1 MRFDAPDGAWGRETE
16 MILIQGFARFLAT
29 IAVAIMVMMTMV
41 DFAEAR
47 RAGSGFGS
55 RGTRTFQTPSTT
67 RTAPLDAQPID
78 RTMTRQQSA
87 QPSANRTTT
96 ANGQRPG
103 LFGGFGGSL
112 IGGLMLG
119 GLVGMLL
126 GQGLGGGIG
135 FLGLILQV
143 LLIAGVFLFL
153 RRMFAQRN
161 ATAYAGPGPGLGN
174 AQARNAHQTGGS
186 DFEIPRIGSGN
197 RQAAAA
203 VQPKAG
209 GDEIGVKQED
219 LEQFEA
225 LLKELQAAYA
235 AEDFRTLRQI
245 TTPEAMS
252 YLAEEIGDNATQGL
266 KNEVRDIHLVQGDV
280 AEAWREGTDDYATVA
295 MRYESIDVM
304 LDRATGKLV
313 SGDPDNL
320 TEAVEIWTF
329 VRSNGGE
336 WKVSAIQGV
345 QSA

>member
-1 MRFDAPDGAWGRETE
+1 
-16 MILIQGFARFLAT
+16 MILIQGFGRALAML
-29 IAVAIMVMMTMV
+29 AVAVMVMMTVV
-41 DFAEAR
+41 DVAEAR

-67 RTAPLDAQPID
+67 RTAPSDAQPID

-87 QPSANRTTT
+87 QPSAGRNQT
-96 ANGQRPG
+96 ATNPRPG
-103 LFGGFGGSL
+103 LFGGLGGSL

-126 GQGLGGGIG
+126 GHGLGGGIG
-135 FLGLILQV
+135 FLGLLLQV
-143 LLIAGVFLFL
+143 LLTAGVFLFL
-153 RRMFAQRN
+153 RRMFAQRG
-161 ATAYAGPGPGLGN
+161 TPAYAGD
-174 AQARNAHQTGGS
+174 AQARNAYQNGSS
-186 DFEIPRIGSGN
+186 DFEIPRIGGGS
-197 RQAAAA
+197 RQAA
-203 VQPKAG
+203 VPPKA
-209 GDEIGVKQED
+209 GDEIGIGQAD
-219 LEQFEA
+219 LEHFEGM
-225 LLKELQAAYA
+225 LKEVQAAYA

-280 AEAWREGTDDYATVA
+280 AEAWREGPDDYATVA

-304 LDRATGKLV
+304 RDRSTNQLV

-329 VRSNGGE
+329 VRRNGGE

-345 QSA
+345 QDAA

>member
-47 RAGSGFGS
+47 RAGGGFGS

-135 FLGLILQV
+135 FLGLLLQV
-143 LLIAGVFLFL
+143 LLIAGVFFFL
-153 RRMFAQRN
+153 RRMFAQKN
-161 ATAYAGPGPGLGN
+161 APAYAGSGN
-174 AQARNAHQTGGS
+174 AQARNAYQTGGS
-186 DFEIPRIGSGN
+186 DFEIPRIGGGN

-209 GDEIGVKQED
+209 GDEIGVKPED
-219 LEQFEA
+219 LEQFEG

-235 AEDFRTLRQI
+235 TEDFRTLRQI

-252 YLAEEIGDNATQGL
+252 YLAEEISDNATQGL

-280 AEAWREGTDDYATVA
+280 AESWREGADDYATVA

-304 LDRATGKLV
+304 LDRASGKLV

-345 QSA
+345 QGA

>member
-1 MRFDAPDGAWGRETE
+1 MRFDMPERAWERVTK
-16 MILIQGFARFLAT
+16 MMLIQGFGRGLAML
-29 IAVAIMVMMTMV
+29 AMALMVMMTLV
-41 DFAEAR
+41 DVAEAR

-55 RGTRTFQTPSTT
+55 RGTRTFSTPSTT
-67 RTAPLDAQPID
+67 RTAPTDAQPID

-87 QPSANRTTT
+87 QPSAGRNTT
-96 ANGQRPG
+96 ATNPRPG
-103 LFGGFGGSL
+103 MFSGFGGRL
-112 IGGLMLG
+112 LGGLMLG

-126 GQGLGGGIG
+126 GSGLGGGIG

-161 ATAYAGPGPGLGN
+161 APAYAGAG
-174 AQARNAHQTGGS
+174 AQRNAHPQNGGS
-186 DFEIPRIGSGN
+186 DFAIPRIGGGG
-197 RQAAAA
+197 RQAEQ
-203 VQPKAG
+203 QPKA
-209 GDEIGVKQED
+209 GDEIGVKQAD
-219 LEQFEA
+219 LEQFESM
-225 LLKELQAAYA
+225 LKDVQAAYA
-235 AEDFRTLRQI
+235 AEDFATLRQL

-266 KNEVRDIHLVQGDV
+266 RNEVRDIHLVQGDV
-280 AEAWREGTDDYATVA
+280 AEAWREDADEYATVA

-304 LDRATGKLV
+304 RDRSTGQVV

-329 VRSNGGE
+329 VRRSGGA

-345 QSA
+345 QGA

>member
-1 MRFDAPDGAWGRETE
+1 
-16 MILIQGFARFLAT
+16 MILIQGFGRVLAML
-29 IAVAIMVMMTMV
+29 AVAVMVMMTVV
-41 DFAEAR
+41 DVAEAR
-47 RAGSGFGS
+47 RAGGGFGS
-55 RGTRTFQTPSTT
+55 RGTRTFSTPSTT
-67 RTAPLDAQPID
+67 RTAPTDAQPID

-87 QPSANRTTT
+87 QPSASRNTTSN
-96 ANGQRPG
+96 AQRPG
-103 LFGGFGGSL
+103 LFNGFGGRL
-112 IGGLMLG
+112 LGGLMLG

-126 GQGLGGGIG
+126 GYGMGGGMG

-143 LLIAGVFLFL
+143 LLIAGLFMVL

-161 ATAYAGPGPGLGN
+161 TPAYAGAAG
-174 AQARNAHQTGGS
+174 AARNAHDNNGGS
-186 DFEIPRIGSGN
+186 SFEITRIGGGS
-197 RQAAAA
+197 RQQA
-203 VQPKAG
+203 VPPKS
-209 GDEIGVKQED
+209 GDEIGIQQAD

-225 LLKELQAAYA
+225 MLKELQAAYA

-280 AEAWREGTDDYATVA
+280 AEAWREGSDEYATVA

-304 LDRATGKLV
+304 RDRSTGKLV

-329 VRSNGGE
+329 LRRNGGE

-345 QSA
+345 EAA

>member
-1 MRFDAPDGAWGRETE
+1 
-16 MILIQGFARFLAT
+16 MILIQGFGRALAT
-29 IAVAIMVMMTMV
+29 FAVALMVMMTVV
-41 DFAEAR
+41 DVAEAR

-67 RTAPLDAQPID
+67 RTSPLDAQPID
-78 RTMTRQQSA
+78 RTMTRQQPAASRN
-87 QPSANRTTT
+87 QT
-96 ANGQRPG
+96 ATNPRPG

-112 IGGLMLG
+112 LGGLMLG

-126 GQGLGGGIG
+126 GNGLGGGIG
-135 FLGLILQV
+135 FLGLLLQV
-143 LLIAGVFLFL
+143 LLIAGVFFFL
-153 RRMFAQRN
+153 RRMFAQKS
-161 ATAYAGPGPGLGN
+161 APAYAGN
-174 AQARNAHQTGGS
+174 AQARNAYNNGGS
-186 DFEIPRIGSGN
+186 DFEIPRIGGGN

-203 VQPKAG
+203 PSKS
-209 GDEIGVKQED
+209 GDEIGIKQAD

-225 LLKELQAAYA
+225 MLKELQAAYA

-266 KNEVRDIHLVQGDV
+266 KNEVRDVHLVQGDV
-280 AEAWREGTDDYATVA
+280 AEAWREGADDYATVA

-304 LDRATGKLV
+304 RDRATGKLV

-329 VRSNGGE
+329 VRRSGGE

-345 QSA
+345 QGA